1 MTKRKSR
8 KPTRVDK
15 PAGKQ
20 GGVLEFIRRLP
31 RLAQI
36 GIALAIVGVV
46 VLAVVLTS
54 GRPPAHN
61 TGGPRAAIVDQLYN
75 LEPNEEFVANVTAQ
89 LEEYGFE
96 VDLYQ
101 GDDID
106 VRFYRGLA
114 SRGHKLIIF
123 RVHAGLVIENGEVL
137 DKTLLFTN
145 EEYSASKY
153 PAEQISDRLGK
164 GSPGEGFPM
173 MFGITP
179 KFVASSTSMS
189 GTFDDTVII
198 MMGCSALYY
207 DDLARAFI
215 GRGASAYLGWHGSV
229 LLHYVDEATPYLMR
243 QLCFE
248 EATIKA
254 AIDRTMDPEE
264 GIGLDP
270 RYKAELRYYP
280 TGVGGKTLA
289 ELLQMVV
296 DTEGETGPG

>member
-1 MTKRKSR
+1 MSKRKAR
-8 KPTRVDK
+8 KQTRANR
-15 PAGKQ
+15 PARKQ
-20 GGVLEFIRRLP
+20 GGVREFITRLP
-31 RLAQI
+31 RFAQI
-36 GIALAIVGVV
+36 GIALAVVGVV
-46 VLAVVLTS
+46 VLAVVLIA

-75 LEPNEEFVANVTAQ
+75 LQPNEEFVANVTAQ
-89 LEEYGFE
+89 LEEFGFE

-114 SRGHKLIIF
+114 TRGHKLILF

-145 EEYSASKY
+145 EEYSASRY
-153 PAEQISDRLGK
+153 PVEQLSDRLGK
-164 GSPGEGFPM
+164 GSAGEGYPM
-173 MFGITP
+173 MFGITAG
-179 KFVASSTSMS
+179 FVASSTSMS

-215 GRGASAYLGWHGSV
+215 GRGASAYLGWYGSV
-229 LLHYVDEATPYLMR
+229 LLNYVDEATPYLMR

-248 EATIKA
+248 EATIEEA
-254 AIDRTMDPEE
+254 VDRTMDPEE

-270 RYKAELRYYP
+270 RYKAGLRHYP
-280 TGVGGKTLA
+280 ERIGDKTLA

-296 DTEGETGPG
+296 DTEGETAG